1 MKSLLLDV
9 LIVDNYHRTEMRLRD
24 SLLNLATIVIGAALV
39 VMRPLDKSF
48 TRQARRKT
56 EGK

>member
-9 LIVDNYHRTEMRLRD
+9 LIVDNDHRTEMRLRD

-48 TRQARRKT
+48 TRHARRKT